1 MTCLSIPSSSSYW
14 PSFLITI
21 YSTDSTHT
29 FVTFFKLIA
38 NRQLPIQGKEHPKKE
53 EHKALL
59 VQLSTASLLL
69 FVQYELVGG
78 SEDYVAASVS

>member
-1 MTCLSIPSSSSYW
+1 
-14 PSFLITI
+14 
-21 YSTDSTHT
+21 
-29 FVTFFKLIA
+29 LIA